1 MHSRMR
7 PKRHTS
13 IVMAVATHG
22 TRAAA
27 DDADEDADDIDVA
40 SLPMGDVPVREDRQ
54 LVTFLKKT
62 R

>member
-1 MHSRMR
+1 
-7 PKRHTS
+7 
-13 IVMAVATHG
+13 MAVATHG